1 METLIHILSFT
12 ALKHPFLW
20 KLQRSLGFF
29 WKYKRKTTSIE
40 IIQFKK
46 VFSIFVL
53 YGSSLKVNL

>member
-12 ALKHPFLW
+12 ALTPFLC